1 MTQLWALMALMAVV
15 GALVVVLP
23 LLKHR
28 AREEL
33 SGVAVNSLVY
43 RDRLQE
49 LETDLRE
56 GRVQADEFAQL
67 KAELELTLLDDVNL
81 SQQDQ
86 GPRSVTG
93 KWLVWP
99 LFALVPLAAFFLYWT
114 EGYRSETGDW
124 LAAQPRLEAMIP
136 QMLAGDFAALEQQGV
151 QLPDLIRGMQAHL
164 QKKPHDARSWYLL
177 GVSYMQV
184 RMAEPAELAFSRA
197 LNLEPDNADYV
208 VGYTQ
213 VSMAQNNGALTP
225 EMRQTLIRIIGQQPD
240 NPKPYMTL
248 GMAAFQGGDFNGAI
262 EIWQQYIQRENADA
276 RAVQLLQRSVEVARN
291 QLAQADS
298 APATVSGQPD
308 AATDKPLLSVKVDL
322 AADVRS
328 QLTASD
334 TLFVYAKAVN
344 GPPMLLAVVKQPVG
358 NWPVIVQLSD
368 ANAMTP
374 MATLSKFPDVI
385 VQARISATGNAIPQ
399 SGDWIGPTQVVKL
412 AGGKQDVSLQISARM
427 P

>member
-1 MTQLWALMALMAVV
+1 
-15 GALVVVLP
+15 
-23 LLKHR
+23 
-28 AREEL
+28 
-33 SGVAVNSLVY
+33 
-43 RDRLQE
+43 
-49 LETDLRE
+49 
-56 GRVQADEFAQL
+56 
-67 KAELELTLLDDVNL
+67 
-81 SQQDQ
+81 
-86 GPRSVTG
+86 
-93 KWLVWP
+93 
-99 LFALVPLAAFFLYWT
+99 
-114 EGYRSETGDW
+114 
-124 LAAQPRLEAMIP
+124 
-136 QMLAGDFAALEQQGV
+136 
-151 QLPDLIRGMQAHL
+151 
-164 QKKPHDARSWYLL
+164 
-177 GVSYMQV
+177 
-184 RMAEPAELAFSRA
+184 
-197 LNLEPDNADYV
+197 
-208 VGYTQ
+208 
-213 VSMAQNNGALTP
+213 MAQNDGALTP
-225 EMRQTLIRIIGQQPD
+225 EMRQTLIRIIGQQPE

-262 EIWQQYIQRENADA
+262 EIWQQYIQRENADS

-298 APATVSGQPD
+298 APAT
-308 AATDKPLLSVKVDL
+308 DKPLLNVKVDL
-322 AADVRS
+322 AAEVRS

-344 GPPMLLAVVKQPVG
+344 GPPMPLAVVKQPVG

>member
-1 MTQLWALMALMAVV
+1 MTQLWALIALMAVA
-15 GALVVVLP
+15 GALIVVLP

-86 GPRSVTG
+86 GPRSVAG

-99 LFALVPLAAFFLYWT
+99 LFAVVPLVAFFLYWS
-114 EGYRSETGDW
+114 EGYRNETGDW
-124 LAAQPRLEAMIP
+124 LAARPRLEAMIP
-136 QMLAGDFAALEQQGV
+136 QMLAGDFGALEKQGV
-151 QLPDLIRGMQAHL
+151 QLPDLIRAMQAHL

-177 GVSYMQV
+177 GVSYMQM
-184 RMAEPAELAFSRA
+184 RMAEQAELAFSRA
-197 LNLEPDNADYV
+197 LNLEPDNVDYV
-208 VGYTQ
+208 VGYAQ
-213 VSMAQNNGALTP
+213 MAMAQNNGVLAP
-225 EMRQTLIRIIGQQPD
+225 EMRQTLTRIIEQQPD
-240 NPKPYMTL
+240 NPKPYMIL
-248 GMAAFQGGDFNGAI
+248 GMAAFQSGDFNGAI
-262 EIWQQYIQRENADA
+262 NIWQHYIQRENVDP
-276 RAVQLLQRSVEVARN
+276 RAVQLLQRNIEVARN
-291 QLAQADS
+291 QLAQAGS
-298 APATVSGQPD
+298 VPESGSSEPV
-308 AATDKPLLSVKVDL
+308 AATDKPLLNVKVDL
-322 AADVRS
+322 AADVRA
-328 QLTASD
+328 QLAAGD

-344 GPPMLLAVVKQPVG
+344 GPPMPLAVVKQPVG
-358 NWPVIVQLSD
+358 NWPVTVQLSD

-399 SGDWIGPTQVVKL
+399 SGDWIGPTQVLKL
-412 AGGKQDVSLQISARM
+412 AGGKQDVSLQISSRM